1 LHDVIGNGQST
12 GIRKSLFCLAIAAA
26 LDAAGGYAWAGT
38 CRVTA
43 TPVDFGLYP
52 AIARG
57 AITTVGSVTYT
68 CVGPLAGGIK
78 ILMGPGESGSVTRRS
93 MAGGDGRLPYVLS
106 LDPQGSIPW
115 GDGTRGTRFFFDP
128 HPPQGR
134 SVTIRVYGHIPP
146 DQAVPPSLGYRDS
159 VSVLVYY

>member
-1 LHDVIGNGQST
+1 MISNGGPT
-12 GIRKSLFCLAIAAA
+12 GIWKALACFATAAA
-26 LDAAGGYAWAGT
+26 IEATAGYAWAGT

-43 TPVDFGLYP
+43 TPIDFGLYP
-52 AIARG
+52 AITRG

-78 ILMGPGESGSVTRRS
+78 ILMGPGESGTVTTRS
-93 MAGGDGRLPYVLS
+93 MVGGGGRLPYILS
-106 LDPQGSIPW
+106 LDPQGSVPW
-115 GDGTRGTRFFFDP
+115 GDGTRGTEFFFDP

-146 DQAVPPSLGYRDS
+146 DQAVPPSLSYRDS